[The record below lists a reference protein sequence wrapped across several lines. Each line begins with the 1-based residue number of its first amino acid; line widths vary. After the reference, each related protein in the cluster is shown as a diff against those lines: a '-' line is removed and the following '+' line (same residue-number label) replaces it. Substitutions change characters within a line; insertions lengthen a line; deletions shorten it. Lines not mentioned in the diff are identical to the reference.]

1 MELVANQIMMQF
13 AEIHP
18 FLQARLQEAAN
29 KATPRQLDEMLANA
43 QTKLLLQ
50 IELAAVVDAGK
61 PMVESTYI
69 LEGDGTLAWQ
79 CYEQL
84 LIIQNSIH
92 GANLPNLTALSR
104 CSGCPT
110 VPSIW
115 HCGNS
120 TRMGVLHQYGDGSHG
135 SPSGNV

>member
-1 MELVANQIMMQF
+1 MLQF

-29 KATPRQLDEMLANA
+29 KATLRQLDEMLANA
-43 QTKLLLQ
+43 QTKMLLQ

-79 CYEQL
+79 CYE
-84 LIIQNSIH
+84 
-92 GANLPNLTALSR
+92 
-104 CSGCPT
+104 
-110 VPSIW
+110 
-115 HCGNS
+115 
-120 TRMGVLHQYGDGSHG
+120 
-135 SPSGNV
+135 